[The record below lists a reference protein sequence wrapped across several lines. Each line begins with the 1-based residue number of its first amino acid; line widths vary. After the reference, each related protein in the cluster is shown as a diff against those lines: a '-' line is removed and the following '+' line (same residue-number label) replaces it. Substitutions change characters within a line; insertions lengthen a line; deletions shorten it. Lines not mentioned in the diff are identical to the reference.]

1 MTAVFPLLCQ
11 IGLGFLVLAV
21 TAAMAFEQGRASM
34 RREIQIFW
42 SQHRCR
48 ECGAEPRATLIHV
61 TGCASG
67 WPSAKGPEQ
76 FPLPGSE
83 S

>member
-1 MTAVFPLLCQ
+1 VFDILIAVAVALLM
-11 IGLGFLVLAV
+11 LAV
-21 TAAMAFEQGRASM
+21 TAAIGYEAGRAGL
-34 RREIQIFW
+34 RREILTGW
-42 SQHRCR
+42 RQHRCR

-61 TGCASG
+61 TGCTAG